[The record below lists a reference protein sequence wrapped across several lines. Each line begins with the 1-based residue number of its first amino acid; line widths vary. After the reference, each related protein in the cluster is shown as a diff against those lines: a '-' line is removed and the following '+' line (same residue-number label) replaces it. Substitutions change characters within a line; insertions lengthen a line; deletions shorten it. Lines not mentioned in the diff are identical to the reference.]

1 MRETVL
7 LVLLAAACRP
17 AGPRPEAST
26 GVREERPSASER
38 VVRMQYDAYNRHDL
52 DAFVAAHAP
61 DVRFYRYPD
70 SLVLDGRAAVRERF
84 GRLFATAPRV
94 HATVDARMT
103 LGDIV
108 VWQETATGM
117 PGGKTNTAIFVWE
130 VHDGQITRV
139 LAIP

>member
-1 MRETVL
+1 MRDTVL

-17 AGPRPEAST
+17 AGPRPQPPTAVQAEQL
-26 GVREERPSASER
+26 SAAER
-38 VVRMQYDAYNRHDL
+38 VVRLQYDAYNRHDL
-52 DAFVAAHAP
+52 EAFVAAHAP

-70 SLVLDGRAAVRERF
+70 SLMLNGRAALRERF

-103 LGDIV
+103 RGDVV

-130 VHDGQITRV
+130 VHGDQITRV
-139 LAIP
+139 LVIP

>member
-1 MRETVL
+1 MRRTVL

-17 AGPRPEAST
+17 AGPRPQPST
-26 GVREERPSASER
+26 AGQEQPSASER
-38 VVRMQYDAYNRHDL
+38 VVRLQYDAYNRHDL
-52 DAFVAAHAP
+52 EAFVAAHAP

-70 SLVLDGRAAVRERF
+70 SLMLEGRAALRERF

-94 HATVDARMT
+94 HATVDARMRQ
-103 LGDIV
+103 GDVV

-130 VHDGQITRV
+130 VHGGQITRV
-139 LAIP
+139 LVIP

>member
-1 MRETVL
+1 
-7 LVLLAAACRP
+7 
-17 AGPRPEAST
+17 
-26 GVREERPSASER
+26 VRL
-38 VVRMQYDAYNRHDL
+38 QYDAYNRHDL
-52 DAFVAAHAP
+52 EAFVAVHAP

-103 LGDIV
+103 QGDVV

-130 VHDGQITRV
+130 VHGGQITRV

>member
-1 MRETVL
+1 
-7 LVLLAAACRP
+7 
-17 AGPRPEAST
+17 
-26 GVREERPSASER
+26 
-38 VVRMQYDAYNRHDL
+38 
-52 DAFVAAHAP
+52 
-61 DVRFYRYPD
+61 
-70 SLVLDGRAAVRERF
+70 LVLDGRAAVRERF

-103 LGDIV
+103 RGDFV

-139 LAIP
+139 LIIP